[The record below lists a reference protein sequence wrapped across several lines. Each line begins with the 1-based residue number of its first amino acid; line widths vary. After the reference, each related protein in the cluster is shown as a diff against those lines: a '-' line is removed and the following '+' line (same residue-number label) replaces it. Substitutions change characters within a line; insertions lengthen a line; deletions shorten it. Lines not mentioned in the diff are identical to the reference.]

1 MTVFRVMLTNAFQKS
16 AQREQREDTTKVQLG
31 ERVNLLSLF
40 TGVGLKVSYIPESQT
55 QCEQW
60 NKKAGTL
67 NLIVQVKDC
76 SGSCTVPS
84 QAA

>member
-1 MTVFRVMLTNAFQKS
+1 MLTNAFQKS
-16 AQREQREDTTKVQLG
+16 AQREQRADQREDTTKVQLG

-40 TGVGLKVSYIPESQT
+40 TGAGLKVSYIPESQT
-55 QCEQW
+55 QREQW